1 MSDLKPTDQER
12 VDRFLVK
19 SLKQRGYCMS
29 DVRNSEALP
38 DDMVRRHY
46 GHTYQKGDGVALIA
60 MKERCQNDACKMA
73 VIDFANF
80 YLLCLDFDE
89 AAQDALVAI
98 DGVTLDQLASIEE
111 KVIEYKYG
119 VANVFSQDN
128 SASQASQGSGQIKA
142 LDYRV
147 DAYKRALRTLEE

>member
-1 MSDLKPTDQER
+1 MSDLKPIDQER

-38 DDMVRRHY
+38 DDMVRRYY
-46 GHTYQKGDGVALIA
+46 GYIYQKSDGKALTDLE
-60 MKERCQNDACKMA
+60 ERCQNDARKRA

-80 YLLCLDFDE
+80 YLLCLDYDE

-98 DGVTLDQLASIEE
+98 DSVTLNQLARIEE
-111 KVIEYKYG
+111 RVIEYKYG

-128 SASQASQGSGQIKA
+128 PVSEAAQGSDQIKA

-147 DAYKRALRTLEE
+147 DAYKRALSILKA